1 MPMMVSIA
9 RITDVQD
16 ATALPEYRAEHAR
29 LFGEYADLPRVLR
42 EKDDRNM
49 VAVVGQVHDIEGLRS
64 ASRTPEGDAF
74 MRRYGFI
81 EQLSFFL
88 EE

>member
-9 RITDVQD
+9 RVTD
-16 ATALPEYRAEHAR
+16 APIPTERPEYREEHAR
-29 LFGEYADLPRVLR
+29 LFGPYADLPKLLR
-42 EKDDRNM
+42 EKDDGNL
-49 VAVVGQVHDIEGLRS
+49 VAVVGQVHDIEGLRA

-81 EQLSFFL
+81 EQLSVFL